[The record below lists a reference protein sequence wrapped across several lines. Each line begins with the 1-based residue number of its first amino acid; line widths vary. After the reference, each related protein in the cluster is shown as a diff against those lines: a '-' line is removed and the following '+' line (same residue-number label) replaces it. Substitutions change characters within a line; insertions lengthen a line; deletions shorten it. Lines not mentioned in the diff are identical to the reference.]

1 MRIHVVQ
8 CICMRG
14 PELILYW
21 TDLDRC
27 WDLDFHSFSFNLL
40 MWNLNANITDGKVL
54 EDWIASLLQTFYAFH
69 TCLCKTWPRY
79 PAASNARCEGPSYA
93 RNFPFCLANGRLLC
107 FGYTFCFF
115 HLSLSLTFD
124 WLGAAGNT
132 NTTHLQLRT
141 SSGFCPSNIRLPTNQ
156 NEPTKSREIQSFAD
170 RRITRDM
177 PHAVLHAW
185 GRQARPRRTK
195 HQRCCPPKLKP
206 QSARKSKQ

>member
-1 MRIHVVQ
+1 MLFTLACAKLGHGTLQ
-8 CICMRG
+8 PPMHDAKDQAM
-14 PELILYW
+14 PEI
-21 TDLDRC
+21 
-27 WDLDFHSFSFNLL
+27 FHSVWP
-40 MWNLNANITDGKVL
+40 MDGCSALDTHSV
-54 EDWIASLLQTFYAFH
+54 
-69 TCLCKTWPRY
+69 
-79 PAASNARCEGPSYA
+79 
-93 RNFPFCLANGRLLC
+93 
-107 FGYTFCFF
+107 FF
-115 HLSLSLTFD
+115 ISLSLTFD

>member
-1 MRIHVVQ
+1 MLFFSHLPVQNLATVPCCLQCTMRRTKPCQKFSILSGQWTVALLWIH
-8 CICMRG
+8 
-14 PELILYW
+14 IL
-21 TDLDRC
+21 
-27 WDLDFHSFSFNLL
+27 
-40 MWNLNANITDGKVL
+40 
-54 EDWIASLLQTFYAFH
+54 
-69 TCLCKTWPRY
+69 
-79 PAASNARCEGPSYA
+79 
-93 RNFPFCLANGRLLC
+93 
-107 FGYTFCFF
+107 FF
-115 HLSLSLTFD
+115 FISLSLTFG

>member
-1 MRIHVVQ
+1 MLGSGLSFIFIQSFDVKTQ
-8 CICMRG
+8 CKYHRRESSG
-14 PELILYW
+14 RLNSKFASNIL
-21 TDLDRC
+21 C
-27 WDLDFHSFSFNLL
+27 FS
-40 MWNLNANITDGKVL
+40 
-54 EDWIASLLQTFYAFH
+54 FH

-79 PAASNARCEGPSYA
+79 PAASNARCEGPSHA
-93 RNFPFCLANGRLLC
+93 RSFPFCLANGRLLC

-115 HLSLSLTFD
+115 SSLSLSFG

-185 GRQARPRRTK
+185 GRQARPRRTN